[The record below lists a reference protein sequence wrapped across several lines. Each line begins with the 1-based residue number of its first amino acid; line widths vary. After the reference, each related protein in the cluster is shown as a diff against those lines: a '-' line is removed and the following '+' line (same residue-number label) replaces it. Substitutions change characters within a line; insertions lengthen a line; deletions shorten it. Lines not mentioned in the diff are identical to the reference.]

1 MIDQFRKY
9 ITSHHLIN
17 KGDRVLV
24 ALSGGVDSMVL
35 AELLRREGYN
45 IAFAHC
51 NFHLRGKESD
61 DDERFVREYAE
72 RVGVKLFVRQFDTL
86 EYVETQKVSVEMAAR
101 ELRYAWFNDLI
112 RANENLDT
120 SEANTQSVISTERSE
135 WRNLRFNKLALAHHA
150 DDQIETFFI
159 NLLRGSGIKG
169 LKAMQ
174 PCNGMYIRPLLWAS
188 RDEIKAFAIENGIQW
203 REDST
208 NSDTVYLRNKI
219 RHELMPVFD
228 SIKPEARE
236 KILESVNYLASENQ
250 LYRELL
256 KEKIS
261 QIETVDGV
269 LHSIPKRHFD
279 WSSTAGRVERRP
291 ERSESIRQRRINLLQ
306 SDTIPNAGDSSI
318 PLRYT
323 RNGDDEKQLLFE
335 WIRNYGFS
343 YSQCE
348 SIFAALDGE
357 PGKEFYSPEYQLVI
371 EKETI
376 EIFPKDFHVINAI
389 KALKF
394 ERYQKTP
401 NFKLQTSNCNIAQLD
416 YDKIKLPLKTRFWQQ
431 GDRFRPL
438 GMRGTKLVSDF
449 FNDLGFTTFQKK
461 TTPILV
467 DSEDQIVWIVGYRI
481 DDRFKI
487 TDKTRTIYEIKYGD

>member
-1 MIDQFRKY
+1 MLTKFQNY
-9 ITSHHLIN
+9 IESNHLIN
-17 KGDRVLV
+17 KGDRILV

-35 AELLRREGYN
+35 AELFRRGGYD

-61 DDERFVREYAE
+61 GDEQFVREYAE

-86 EYVETQKVSVEMAAR
+86 EYVETQKISVEMAAR

-112 RANENLDT
+112 NANEHISST
-120 SEANTQSVISTERSE
+120 ESHVHPVISTERSE
-135 WRNLRFNKLALAHHA
+135 WRNLLFDKLALAHHA

-174 PCNGMYIRPLLWAS
+174 PRNGMYIRPLLWAS
-188 RDEIKAFAIENGIQW
+188 REEIKKFAIENSIQW

-208 NSDTVYLRNKI
+208 NNDTVYLRNKI
-219 RHELMPVFD
+219 RHELMPAFD
-228 SIKPEARE
+228 SVKPEARE
-236 KILESVNYLASENQ
+236 KILESVNHLASENQ

-261 QIETVDGV
+261 QIETVNGV
-269 LHSIPKRHFD
+269 LHSIPKRHF
-279 WSSTAGRVERRP
+279 
-291 ERSESIRQRRINLLQ
+291 ERSEAESRN
-306 SDTIPNAGDSSI
+306 
-318 PLRYT
+318 PL
-323 RNGDDEKQLLFE
+323 GLQLLFE
-335 WIRNYGFS
+335 WIRNYDFS

-357 PGKEFYSPEYQLVI
+357 SGKEFYSDEYQLVI

-376 EIFPKDFHVINAI
+376 EIFPIVPVQTRHNLSQRVTIQPVRTRH
-389 KALKF
+389 ALSLLI
-394 ERYQKTP
+394 TDNP
-401 NFKLQTSNCNIAQLD
+401 NIAQLD
-416 YDKIKLPLKTRFWQQ
+416 YDKLKLPLKARHWQQ
-431 GDRFRPL
+431 GDRFHPL

-449 FNDLGFTTFQKK
+449 FNDNDFTTFQKK
-461 TTPILV
+461 NTLILT
-467 DSEDQIVWIVGYRI
+467 DNEDEIVWIVGYRI

-487 TDKTRTIYEIKYGD
+487 TEKTKTIYQIVAE

>member
-1 MIDQFRKY
+1 MLNQFRKY
-9 ITSHHLIN
+9 ISDNHLIN
-17 KGDRVLV
+17 TGDRVLV

-61 DDERFVREYAE
+61 GDEQFVREYAE
-72 RVGVKLFVRQFDTL
+72 RVGVKLFVKQFDTL
-86 EYVETQKVSVEMAAR
+86 QFVENNKVSVEMAAR
-101 ELRYAWFNDLI
+101 ELRYAWFNELVKSDF
-112 RANENLDT
+112 D
-120 SEANTQSVISTERSE
+120 
-135 WRNLRFNKLALAHHA
+135 KLALAHHA

-188 RDEIKAFAIENGIQW
+188 RAEIKNFAIENGIKW

-208 NSDTVYLRNKI
+208 NNDTVYLRNKI

-228 SIKPEARE
+228 SIKPESRE
-236 KILESVNYLASENQ
+236 KILESINHLAVENQ

-261 QIETVDGV
+261 QIETVNDV
-269 LHSIPKRHFD
+269 LHSIPKRHF
-279 WSSTAGRVERRP
+279 
-291 ERSESIRQRRINLLQ
+291 ERSVAESRN
-306 SDTIPNAGDSSI
+306 
-318 PLRYT
+318 PL
-323 RNGDDEKQLLFE
+323 GLQLLFE
-335 WIRNYGFS
+335 WIRNFGFS

-348 SIFAALDGE
+348 SIFDALDGE
-357 PGKEFYSPEYQLVI
+357 PGREFFSDDYQLVV

-376 EIFPKDFHVINAI
+376 DIFPKTLNAFNAFKAL

-394 ERYQKTP
+394 ESFTKTP
-401 NFKLQTSNCNIAQLD
+401 NFKLQTSNLNIAQLD
-416 YDKIKLPLKTRFWQQ
+416 YDKLKLPLTARHWQQ
-431 GDRFRPL
+431 GDRFHPL
-438 GMRGTKLVSDF
+438 GMHGTKLVSDF

-461 TTPILV
+461 NTLILT
-467 DSEDQIVWIVGYRI
+467 DNSGEIVWIVGYRI

-487 TDKTRTIYEIKYGD
+487 TEKTKTIYQIIAQ

>member
-1 MIDQFRKY
+1 MIEQFRKY
-9 ITSHHLIN
+9 INDNHLIN

-35 AELLRREGYN
+35 AELLRRCGYD

-61 DDERFVREYAE
+61 GDEQFVREYAD
-72 RVGVKLFVRQFDTL
+72 RVEVKLFVKQFDTL
-86 EYVETQKVSVEMAAR
+86 QFVENNKVSVEMAAR

-112 RANENLDT
+112 NANEHLNANKHVIS
-120 SEANTQSVISTERSE
+120 SEAERSRE
-135 WRNLRFNKLALAHHA
+135 ILVNIESSNRSKWTNLRFDKLAIAHHA

-174 PCNGMYIRPLLWAS
+174 PRNGMYIRPLLWAS
-188 RDEIKAFAIENGIQW
+188 REEIKQFAIENGIKW

-236 KILESVNYLASENQ
+236 KILESVNHIASENQ

-261 QIETVDGV
+261 QIEIVDGV
-269 LHSIPKRHFD
+269 LHSIDK
-279 WSSTAGRVERRP
+279 S
-291 ERSESIRQRRINLLQ
+291 LLQ
-306 SDTIPNAGDSSI
+306 QIVIPTDG
-318 PLRYT
+318 
-323 RNGDDEKQLLFE
+323 RNLIQSKQLLFE
-335 WIRNYGFS
+335 WIRDFGFS
-343 YSQCE
+343 NSQCE
-348 SIFAALDGE
+348 SIFASLDGAS
-357 PGKEFYSPEYQLVI
+357 GKEFFSNDYQLVV
-371 EKETI
+371 ENDTI
-376 EIFPKDFHVINAI
+376 EIFPIDLERTRHALSQQVAI
-389 KALKF
+389 QPVRTRHALF
-394 ERYQKTP
+394 QLITDNP
-401 NFKLQTSNCNIAQLD
+401 NIAQLD
-416 YDKIKLPLKTRFWQQ
+416 YDTLKLPLKTRFWQQ

-449 FNDLGFTTFQKK
+449 FNDLNFTAFQKK

-467 DSEDQIVWIVGYRI
+467 DSNDQIVWIVGYRI

-487 TDKTRTIYEIKYGD
+487 TDKTKTIYEIKFGE

>member
-1 MIDQFRKY
+1 MLDQFRKY
-9 ITSHHLIN
+9 IENHHLIN
-17 KGDRVLV
+17 KGDRILV

-51 NFHLRGKESD
+51 NFHLRGAESD
-61 DDERFVREYAE
+61 GDEQFVREYAE

-86 EYVETQKVSVEMAAR
+86 DFVENNKVSVEMAAR
-101 ELRYAWFNDLI
+101 ELRYAWFNSLGFD
-112 RANENLDT
+112 
-120 SEANTQSVISTERSE
+120 
-135 WRNLRFNKLALAHHA
+135 KLAIAHHA

-174 PCNGMYIRPLLWAS
+174 PCNGLYVRPLLWAS
-188 RDEIKAFAIENGIQW
+188 REEIKKFAIENGIQW

-208 NSDTVYLRNKI
+208 NNDTVYLRNKI
-219 RHELMPVFD
+219 RHDLMPVFD

-236 KILESVNYLASENQ
+236 KILESVNHLDFENQ

-261 QIETVDGV
+261 QIETVNGV

-279 WSSTAGRVERRP
+279 WSSAEERAERR
-291 ERSESIRQRRINLLQ
+291 NLIQ
-306 SDTIPNAGDSSI
+306 S
-318 PLRYT
+318 
-323 RNGDDEKQLLFE
+323 KQILFE
-335 WIRNYGFS
+335 WIRYFGFS

-357 PGKEFYSPEYQLVI
+357 PGKEFFSDDYQLVV

-376 EIFPKDFHVINAI
+376 DIFPKALNAFNAL

-394 ERYQKTP
+394 ESFTKTP
-401 NFKLQTSNCNIAQLD
+401 NFKLQTSNPNFAQLD
-416 YDKIKLPLKTRFWQQ
+416 YDTLKLPLKSRHWQQ
-431 GDRFRPL
+431 GDRFHPL
-438 GMRGTKLVSDF
+438 GMHGSKLVSDF
-449 FNDLGFTTFQKK
+449 FNDNNFTAFQKK
-461 TTPILV
+461 TTLILT
-467 DSEDQIVWIVGYRI
+467 DSDDQIVWIVGHRI

-487 TDKTRTIYEIKYGD
+487 TEKTKTIYQINFDN

>member
-1 MIDQFRKY
+1 MLEQFRKF
-9 ITSHHLIN
+9 ITSNHLIN
-17 KGDRVLV
+17 KGDRILV

-35 AELLRREGYN
+35 AELLRREGYD

-51 NFHLRGKESD
+51 NFRLRGLESD
-61 DDERFVREYAE
+61 GDEQFVREYADS
-72 RVGVKLFVRQFDTL
+72 VGVKLFVKKFDTL
-86 EYVETQKVSVEMAAR
+86 DYVENNKVSVEMAAR

-112 RANENLDT
+112 RANEHLNST
-120 SEANTQSVISTERSE
+120 ESHIQPVVSTERSE
-135 WRNLRFNKLALAHHA
+135 WRNLRFDHLALAHHA

-174 PCNGMYIRPLLWAS
+174 PHNGMYIRPLLWTS
-188 RDEIKAFAIENGIQW
+188 REEIKNFAIENGIQW

-236 KILESVNYLASENQ
+236 KILESVNHLASENQ

-256 KEKIS
+256 KEQIA
-261 QIETVDGV
+261 QIETIDGV

-279 WSSTAGRVERRP
+279 
-291 ERSESIRQRRINLLQ
+291 L
-306 SDTIPNAGDSSI
+306 
-318 PLRYT
+318 
-323 RNGDDEKQLLFE
+323 QLLFE
-335 WIRNYGFS
+335 WIRQFGFS

-348 SIFAALDGE
+348 SIFSSLNSE
-357 PGKEFYSPEYQLVI
+357 PGKEFYSNEYQLVI

-376 EIFPKDFHVINAI
+376 EIFPSDLERTRH
-389 KALKF
+389 ALS
-394 ERYQKTP
+394 QQVTIQSVQATHALSLITDNP
-401 NFKLQTSNCNIAQLD
+401 NVAQLD
-416 YDKIKLPLKTRFWQQ
+416 YDKLKLPLKTRFWQQ

-461 TTPILV
+461 TTLILT
-467 DSEDQIVWIVGYRI
+467 DADDQIVWIVGHRI

-487 TDKTRTIYEIKYGD
+487 TDKTKTIYQINFGE